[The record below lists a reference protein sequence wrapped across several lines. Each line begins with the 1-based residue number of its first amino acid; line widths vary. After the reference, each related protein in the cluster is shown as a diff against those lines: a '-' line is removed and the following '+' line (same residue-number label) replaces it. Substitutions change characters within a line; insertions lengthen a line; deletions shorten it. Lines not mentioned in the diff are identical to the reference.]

1 MSTFGGLI
9 LTNRGRN
16 LQSKAQAGITLQYT
30 RIGVGDGH
38 LGSTSILD
46 LNNLVNEVMSLDITK
61 LKVLGDGRA
70 VIGTVLSNQNM
81 TEGFY
86 FREIGLFAEDPD
98 LGEVL
103 YCYGNAGELAEYIS
117 AGGGTDIIE
126 KSIDI
131 QTIVGNAE
139 NISAVINES
148 LVYAT
153 KEDLENIEI
162 PVTSVNNKTGDVK
175 LTAEDVGA
183 ETPDGAQAK
192 VNALAGEGNTKTVK
206 DLDEEI
212 AAHKAD
218 YIQHTPYAIATGND
232 SYAVSIPGI
241 SSLVEGMSV
250 KIKFTSA
257 NTGACTLN
265 INGLGAKE
273 IRKSNG
279 NALSSGNIKAGQICH
294 LVYTGS
300 VFQLLGEG
308 GEYGTAQAQDV
319 LEGKTIGTEEGLV
332 TGTMPN
338 HGTIS
343 RTITTQGGSYTIPE
357 GYHNGSGKVTV
368 NISNLYARN
377 IRSGVNVGGVIGT
390 FTGGAGTVKTS
401 PTGPN
406 GYIIPGHF
414 TRTFTLAAN
423 ESVMFIYANNRYGSS
438 AYARAGTSRSGG
450 FKLFSDHAAV
460 TFSGTSTSITVK
472 TLKDSEYEVFVFTA

>member
-212 AAHKAD
+212 AAHKAEK
-218 YIQHTPYAIATGND
+218 ATQEQDGHMTKEDKMKLN
-232 SYAVSIPGI
+232 GI
-241 SSLVEGMSV
+241 EEGARKLENVDNV
-250 KIKFTSA
+250 KQMPIS
-257 NTGACTLN
+257 
-265 INGLGAKE
+265 
-273 IRKSNG
+273 
-279 NALSSGNIKAGQICH
+279 
-294 LVYTGS
+294 
-300 VFQLLGEG
+300 G
-308 GEYGTAQAQDV
+308 GEF
-319 LEGKTIGTEEGLV
+319 
-332 TGTMPN
+332 TGIVKAYPN
-338 HGTIS
+338 T
-343 RTITTQGGSYTIPE
+343 SYTVAQI
-357 GYHNGSGKVTV
+357 
-368 NISNLYARN
+368 RN
-377 IRSGVNVGGVIGT
+377 IILSPNNANVS
-390 FTGGAGTVKTS
+390 AMN
-401 PTGPN
+401 N
-406 GYIIPGHF
+406 GDIWIKY
-414 TRTFTLAAN
+414 
-423 ESVMFIYANNRYGSS
+423 
-438 AYARAGTSRSGG
+438 
-450 FKLFSDHAAV
+450 K
-460 TFSGTSTSITVK
+460 
-472 TLKDSEYEVFVFTA
+472 